1 MTKEQRPEPIPGPGE
16 EISLGDAQKLTDRW
30 IREIGGRYFS
40 ELTNMVIL
48 TEEVGELA
56 RIVAR
61 VYGEQKAKPG
71 DLSDPRKA
79 IEEELADV
87 LWVVVCLAN
96 QTGTDLTQAF
106 RKTLEKKYSRDR
118 FRFRENPDKEGNG
131 RGATD

>member
-1 MTKEQRPEPIPGPGE
+1 MTNEEKIPCPGE
-16 EISLGDAQKLTDRW
+16 KISLGDAQQLTDRW

-56 RIVAR
+56 RVIAR

-71 DLSDPRKA
+71 DLADPRKA

-96 QTGTDLTQAF
+96 QTGTDLTEAF

-118 FRFRENPDKEGNG
+118 FRFLENPENNVND
-131 RGATD
+131 THSDIC